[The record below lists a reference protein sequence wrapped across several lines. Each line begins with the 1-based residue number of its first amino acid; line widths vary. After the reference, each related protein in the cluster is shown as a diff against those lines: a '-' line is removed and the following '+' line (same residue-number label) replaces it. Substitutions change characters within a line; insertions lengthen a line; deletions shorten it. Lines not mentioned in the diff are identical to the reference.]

1 MWHKISKYLK
11 AGLRAMISL
20 RKQLTFQD
28 ATSGFPAK
36 RRLRNERRNSILM
49 TYHYP
54 DLGSASDWLKQ
65 ISHAMGLMQSLIL
78 SLNEEC
84 VRRSNSSHPLPHPPP
99 PAPKRVKWPHLA
111 SFAANHN
118 AGSALSCPLTDS
130 AKLLLNVTPRPKVI
144 SHFQISTSA
153 WQEAT
158 AAARNVQI

>member
-1 MWHKISKYLK
+1 
-11 AGLRAMISL
+11 MISL

-99 PAPKRVKWPHLA
+99 LQ
-111 SFAANHN
+111 S
-118 AGSALSCPLTDS
+118 G
-130 AKLLLNVTPRPKVI
+130 
-144 SHFQISTSA
+144 
-153 WQEAT
+153 
-158 AAARNVQI
+158 